1 MLEEFDEQLKA
12 HGLEIIV
19 RETSTGF
26 AWRIDLRLTPTTW
39 DEEGDQVFQMR
50 DGWHYRI
57 GGSVFGTWL
66 DEGAALAEM
75 QAEQRRRRARGW
87 NGNVVAKAPRS
98 IVGLSRNRTFFA
110 NLMESKVKF
119 VAWHMPKASQ
129 FEPGR
134 VFSGSTV
141 FEERVG
147 LACYE
152 KER

>member
-1 MLEEFDEQLKA
+1 MRKSAMTEGECRRDTSYVKSSKDEGAYVMLEEFDEQLKA

-75 QAEQRRRRARGW
+75 QAEQRRRRARG
-87 NGNVVAKAPRS
+87 
-98 IVGLSRNRTFFA
+98 
-110 NLMESKVKF
+110 
-119 VAWHMPKASQ
+119 
-129 FEPGR
+129 
-134 VFSGSTV
+134 
-141 FEERVG
+141 
-147 LACYE
+147 
-152 KER
+152 